1 MRKVTAQ
8 CFLRWSVWLLLA
20 PAFGFLQRS
29 LLHRCIT
36 RPHAPSRPAATL
48 VRPANRI
55 YHGTTKNFA
64 APLDRSYLNSDE
76 QFELTLDDFD
86 LILEGVKIFQNVY
99 GNCNI
104 PSRFDVPAQP
114 PWPLALHGLR
124 LGRRL
129 EKLQTSHDFMN
140 KHPDKVQQLAD
151 IGWDPNNMNL
161 VEDWDN
167 VLTCL
172 KLYKAQHGDL
182 RIPSKFI
189 VPSEAPWPRT
199 AWGLKIGVRVAA
211 IRSAGR
217 YVKENPNRKAVLDS
231 LGFEWKVRDTAAH
244 GNVEEARFATI
255 LRALEHYKRLEEP
268 NFTMINKYV
277 VPDSAEWPAELRGMK
292 LGYEVRAEMFLYV
305 HRVLCTVRVLCC
317 RDASFYCVLLPVC
330 TC

>member
-1 MRKVTAQ
+1 VPGR
-8 CFLRWSVWLLLA
+8 CFLPRSVWLLLLA
-20 PAFGFLQRS
+20 PAFSFLQRS
-29 LLHRCIT
+29 LFHRCTT
-36 RPHAPSRPAATL
+36 RTHVLFRPAATL
-48 VRPANRI
+48 ARPVSRI
-55 YHGTTKNFA
+55 HRVLTQNFA

-76 QFELTLDDFD
+76 QFELTLDDFE
-86 LILEGVKIFQNVY
+86 LILEGVKVFQNVY

-104 PSRFDVPAQP
+104 PSRFDVPTQP
-114 PWPLALHGLR
+114 PWPPALHGLR

-172 KLYKAQHGDL
+172 RLYKAQHGDL
-182 RIPSKFI
+182 RVPSKFI

-277 VPDSAEWPAELRGMK
+277 VPDSTEWPAELRGMK
-292 LGYEVRAEMFLYV
+292 LGYEVRVEIF
-305 HRVLCTVRVLCC
+305 CC
-317 RDASFYCVLLPVC
+317 V
-330 TC
+330 